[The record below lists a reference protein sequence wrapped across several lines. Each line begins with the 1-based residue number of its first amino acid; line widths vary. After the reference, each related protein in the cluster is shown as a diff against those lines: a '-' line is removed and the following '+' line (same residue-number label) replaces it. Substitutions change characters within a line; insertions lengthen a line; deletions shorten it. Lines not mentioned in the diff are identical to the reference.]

1 MSFSSLTK
9 DELAKARV
17 RTREEKR
24 AMLMA
29 FVNAA
34 GSLTL
39 ERAGRMGLQFT
50 TENHAVGKLI
60 AQTGSTLYQIDASVA
75 LLERDRLNARNI
87 VVKFT
92 GEAVYS
98 MLVELGVL
106 NSGEEGVSLSERIP
120 LTLID
125 TEASQK
131 AFLRAA
137 FLGAGSVSDPKR
149 YYHLEFVCRSERFA
163 CALQQMMERFS
174 FHAKTVLRK
183 GSSVVYLKEGEQI
196 ADFLTLIGAS
206 GSTLEFESARVVK
219 NVRNYVNRTSNCET
233 ANLQKTVRAA
243 VRQKESILAIKR
255 LSGLESLPQPLQEMA
270 ELRLN
275 YPEASLLELS
285 ELSGV
290 GRSGVNHRL
299 NRLMQIAHDLKIEKG
314 EF

>member
-1 MSFSSLTK
+1 MSFSSLAK
-9 DELAKARV
+9 DELTKVRV
-17 RTREEKR
+17 RTQKEKR
-24 AMLMA
+24 AMLSA
-29 FVNAA
+29 FISAA

-39 ERAGRMGLQFT
+39 ERGGRIGVRFT
-50 TENHAVGKLI
+50 MESPSVGKLI
-60 AQTGSTLYQIDASVA
+60 AHTGSSLYKLDASMA

-87 VVKFT
+87 VVKFS
-92 GEAVYS
+92 GEAVYP
-98 MLVELGVL
+98 MLVELGVF
-106 NSGEEGVSLSERIP
+106 SREEEGIGFSKDVPRAM
-120 LTLID
+120 ID
-125 TEASQK
+125 TEQTQK

-149 YYHLEFVCRSERFA
+149 HYHLEIVCRSELFA
-163 CALQQMMERFS
+163 LTLKELMEGFDL
-174 FHAKTVLRK
+174 HAKSVPRK
-183 GSSVVYLKEGEQI
+183 SSYVVYLKESEQI
-196 ADFLTLIGAS
+196 VDFLTLIGAP

-243 VRQKESILAIKR
+243 VRQKEAILAIKR
-255 LSGLESLPQPLQEMA
+255 LEGLDSLPPPLREMA

-275 YPEASLLELS
+275 YPEASLQELS

-290 GRSGVNHRL
+290 GRSGVSHRL

>member
-9 DELAKARV
+9 DELTKVRV
-17 RTREEKR
+17 RMREEKR

-29 FVNAA
+29 FINAS

-39 ERAGRMGLQFT
+39 ERGGKMGIQFT
-50 TENHAVGKLI
+50 TENPSVGKLI
-60 AQTGSTLYQIDASVA
+60 AQTGSSLYPVDASMA

-87 VVKFT
+87 VIKFT
-92 GEAVYS
+92 GEAVYG

-106 NSGEEGVSLSERIP
+106 NSGEDGVSLYEQIP
-120 LTLID
+120 LSLIN
-125 TEASQK
+125 TETSQK

-149 YYHLEFVCRSERFA
+149 HYHLEFVCRSERFA
-163 CALQQMMERFS
+163 SALQQMMERFS

-183 GSSVVYLKEGEQI
+183 DSYVVYLKEGEQI

-233 ANLQKTVRAA
+233 ANLQKTVRAS

-255 LSGLESLPQPLQEMA
+255 LSGLESLPKPLQEMA

>member
-9 DELAKARV
+9 DELSKVRAR
-17 RTREEKR
+17 TQQEKR

-29 FVNAA
+29 FIGAA

-39 ERAGRMGLQFT
+39 ERGGKVGVQFT
-50 TENHAVGKLI
+50 TENPAVGKLL
-60 AQTGSTLYQIDASVA
+60 AQTGTSLYPVEASVA
-75 LLERDRLNARNI
+75 LLQRDRLNARNI
-87 VVKFT
+87 VVKFS
-92 GEAVYS
+92 GVSVYD
-98 MLVELGVL
+98 MLVELGL
-106 NSGEEGVSLSERIP
+106 LSAGEEGVSLFEEIP
-120 LTLID
+120 TALLE
-125 TEASQK
+125 TEPVQK

-149 YYHLEFVCRSERFA
+149 HYHLEFVCRSERFA
-163 CALQQMMERFS
+163 LALQQMMDRFS
-174 FHAKTVLRK
+174 LHAKTILRK
-183 GSSVVYLKEGEQI
+183 GSYVVYLKEGEQI

-243 VRQKESILAIKR
+243 VRQRENILAIKR
-255 LSGLESLPQPLQEMA
+255 LTGLESLPAPLREMA

>member
-9 DELAKARV
+9 DELAKVRV
-17 RTREEKR
+17 RTQQEKR

-29 FVNAA
+29 FINAA

-39 ERAGRMGLQFT
+39 ERGGKMGIQFT
-50 TENHAVGKLI
+50 TESHSVGKLI
-60 AQTGSTLYQIDASVA
+60 AQTGSALYPVDASVA
-75 LLERDRLNARNI
+75 LLERDRLNTRNI
-87 VVKFT
+87 VVKFS
-92 GEAVYS
+92 GEAAYG

-106 NSGEEGVSLSERIP
+106 NAGDDGVSLYEQIP

-125 TEASQK
+125 TQASQK

-137 FLGAGSVSDPKR
+137 FLGAGSVNDPKR
-149 YYHLEFVCRSERFA
+149 QYHLEIVCRSERFA
-163 CALQQMMERFS
+163 FALQQTMESFS
-174 FHAKTVLRK
+174 LHAKTVLRK
-183 GSSVVYLKEGEQI
+183 ASYVVYLKEGEQI

-233 ANLQKTVRAA
+233 ANLQKTVRAS
-243 VRQKESILAIKR
+243 VRQKDNILAIKR
-255 LSGLESLPQPLQEMA
+255 LRGLDFLPKPLQEMA

-275 YPEASLLELS
+275 YPDASLLELS

-299 NRLMQIAHDLKIEKG
+299 NRLMKIAHDLKIEKG